1 MPVFSPRVLHIG
13 KLLPPEFGGM
23 ERYLDELL
31 AAQRQSG
38 LDAHALV
45 HGTPLPEDP
54 AWVRRVPI
62 QASILFTPV
71 ALGFPAALSRAI
83 RELRPDALHL
93 HLPNP
98 SALWA
103 LTLPS
108 ARALPW
114 VVHWHSDIVTLRPW
128 SLLGLVH
135 WAVHYPFE
143 QAILERADRIIVTS
157 PPYLEASVPLS
168 PWRDKCST
176 VPLGLADHHGGGSGV
191 VSEACPTTPPF
202 RLLSVGRLTQYK
214 GFETLIRA
222 VMGVPGVELTVVGD
236 GEGRGA
242 LLSLINR
249 LTPAGS
255 ISNVI
260 LAGAVSDE
268 EKARLFQQADLFCLA
283 SRHRAEAFGLVVL
296 EAMRAGVPSLVSD
309 LPGSGLP
316 WLIRTTGA
324 GELAPPDD
332 DAAWRAAILD
342 LLADPERRGR
352 MARAARAAFEEHFT
366 IAASERGVARIY
378 REAGVRSYPEPA
390 AGTLVV
396 IPARD
401 EAATISSIVG
411 SLREA
416 GFRDIL
422 VIDDQSQDDTA
433 RLARNAGARV
443 LRPPLPAGAWGAM
456 QAGIR
461 YALERGFSRVITMDA
476 DGQHEA
482 TGIPLLLE
490 AAERGADVVIGAC
503 PARVSAARQLAWRY
517 FRFLTG
523 LGVQDL
529 TSGFRCYSRRACGV
543 LTGEEATLL
552 DYQDLGLLMLLRD
565 AGMTIV
571 EVPVTMHSRV
581 SGESRIFS
589 SWFRMGRYMLES
601 TVLSIARGR
610 LRRLPSPRAAS
621 AAAES

>member
-1 MPVFSPRVLHIG
+1 MPVPALRVLHVG
-13 KLLPPEFGGM
+13 KYLPPAFGGM

-62 QASILFTPV
+62 QANILFTPV

-103 LTLPS
+103 LTIPS

-114 VVHWHSDIVTLRPW
+114 VVHWHSDIVSPNAASALTLAYE
-128 SLLGLVH
+128 GYH
-135 WAVHYPFE
+135 PFE
-143 QAILERADRIIVTS
+143 QAVLERADRVIVTS
-157 PPYLEASVPLS
+157 PPYLEASIPLA
-168 PWRDKCST
+168 PWRHKCT
-176 VPLGLADHHGGGSGV
+176 VVPLGIAKPQARDLDLDP
-191 VSEACPTTPPF
+191 EAPPTTPPF
-202 RLLSVGRLTQYK
+202 RLLSVGRLTHYK
-214 GFETLIRA
+214 GFETLLRA
-222 VMGVPGVELTVVGD
+222 VTGVPGLELTVVGD
-236 GEGRGA
+236 GEGRGT
-242 LLSLINR
+242 LSSLIDR

-255 ISNVI
+255 TSNVI

-268 EKARLFQQADLFCLA
+268 EKARLFEQADLFCLA
-283 SRHRAEAFGLVVL
+283 SRHRTEAFGLVVL

-324 GELAPPDD
+324 GELVPPDD
-332 DAAWRAAILD
+332 DAAWRVAILD

-366 IAASERGVARIY
+366 ITASERGVARVY
-378 REAGVRSYPEPA
+378 REAGARLYPAPT

-401 EAATISSIVG
+401 EAATIGGVVG
-411 SLREA
+411 SLRDA
-416 GFRDIL
+416 GFLDIL
-422 VIDDQSQDDTA
+422 VIDDQSHDDTA
-433 RLARNAGARV
+433 RIARNAGARV

-461 YALERGFSRVITMDA
+461 YALERGFSRVVTMDA

-482 TGIPLLLE
+482 AGIPLLLE
-490 AAERGADVVIGAC
+490 AAECGADVVIGAC

-517 FRFLTG
+517 FRLLSGFE
-523 LGVQDL
+523 VQDL
-529 TSGFRCYSRRACGV
+529 TSGFRCYSRRACRV
-543 LTGEEATLL
+543 LMGEDATLL

-571 EVPVTMHSRV
+571 EVPVTMHSRI
-581 SGESRIFS
+581 SGGSRIFS
-589 SWFRMGRYMLES
+589 SWFRVGRYMLES

-610 LRRLPSPRAAS
+610 LRRPPSSGSLPARV
-621 AAAES
+621 ES